1 MKQTEKT
8 TEEYITLPLH
18 EHPSIEGRDSQHQL
32 LLDSVL
38 QKLMVLPRLMRL
50 AFKQMTAERQNTGPG
65 AHLDLA
71 HIGIGGP
78 PVLMVLSSEG
88 PLRSGVVAERC
99 HMPEPMVSKTLKN
112 LERSKLVERTTDP
125 DDRRVVWV
133 NLTPKGS
140 IFSEKLKANI
150 SRNLAEILGP
160 LSNQHL
166 DDLVAAFTH
175 LERLVE
181 AAEQKAAQTGGGKQ
195 TIMQETSHVADIT
208 E

>member
-1 MKQTEKT
+1 MKQTEET
-8 TEEYITLPLH
+8 TEENITLPPR
-18 EHPSIEGRDSQHQL
+18 EHLSNESLDSQHQL
-32 LLDSVL
+32 LLDNVL
-38 QKLMVLPRLMRL
+38 QKMMVLPRLMRL
-50 AFKQMTAERQNTGPG
+50 AFKQMTAERQNAGPG
-65 AHLDLA
+65 SHLDLA

-112 LERSKLVERTTDP
+112 LERSKLIERTTDP

-133 NLTPKGS
+133 SLTPKGT
-140 IFSEKLKANI
+140 IFSEKLRANI

-160 LSNQHL
+160 LSNQDL
-166 DDLVAAFTH
+166 DDLGAAFTH
-175 LERLVE
+175 LERIVE
-181 AAEQKAAQTGGGKQ
+181 AAEQKAAQAAGKQ
-195 TIMQETSHVADIT
+195 TIMQEISHVADIT

>member
-1 MKQTEKT
+1 MKQTEVTPKKD
-8 TEEYITLPLH
+8 ITLPVH
-18 EHPSIEGRDSQHQL
+18 EPVLSESLATQHQL
-32 LLDSVL
+32 LLDNVL
-38 QKLMVLPRLMRL
+38 QKMMVLPRLMRL
-50 AFKQMTAERQNTGPG
+50 AFKQMTAERQSIDPG
-65 AHLDLA
+65 SHIELA

-112 LERSKLVERTTDP
+112 LERSKLIERTTDP

-133 NLTPKGS
+133 SLTPEGAT
-140 IFSEKLKANI
+140 FSEKLRSNI

-175 LERLVE
+175 LERIVE
-181 AAEQKAAQTGGGKQ
+181 AAEQKAAHAGGKQ
-195 TIMQETSHVADIT
+195 IIMQEISHVADIT

>member
-1 MKQTEKT
+1 MKQTEET
-8 TEEYITLPLH
+8 TKNIALPVH
-18 EHPSIEGRDSQHQL
+18 EPVLSESFATQHQL
-32 LLDSVL
+32 LLDNVL
-38 QKLMVLPRLMRL
+38 QKMMVLPRLMRL
-50 AFKQMTAERQNTGPG
+50 AFKQMTAERQSIDPG
-65 AHLDLA
+65 SHIELA

-112 LERSKLVERTTDP
+112 LERSKLIERTTDP

-133 NLTPKGS
+133 SLTPEGAT
-140 IFSEKLKANI
+140 FSEKLRSNI

-175 LERLVE
+175 LERIVE
-181 AAEQKAAQTGGGKQ
+181 AAEQKAAHAGGKQ
-195 TIMQETSHVADIT
+195 TIMQEISHVADIT

>member
-1 MKQTEKT
+1 MKQTEET
-8 TEEYITLPLH
+8 TKNIALPVH
-18 EHPSIEGRDSQHQL
+18 EPVLSESFATQHQL
-32 LLDSVL
+32 LLDKVL
-38 QKLMVLPRLMRL
+38 EKMMVLPRLMRL
-50 AFKQMTAERQNTGPG
+50 AFKQMTAERQSIDPG
-65 AHLDLA
+65 SHIELA

-112 LERSKLVERTTDP
+112 LERSKLIERTTDP

-133 NLTPKGS
+133 SLTPEGAT
-140 IFSEKLKANI
+140 FSEKLRSNI

-175 LERLVE
+175 LERIVE
-181 AAEQKAAQTGGGKQ
+181 AAELKAAHAGGKQ
-195 TIMQETSHVADIT
+195 AMTQEISHVADIT

>member
-1 MKQTEKT
+1 MPVR
-8 TEEYITLPLH
+8 EY
-18 EHPSIEGRDSQHQL
+18 PSSDSLDTQHQL
-32 LLDSVL
+32 LLDNVL
-38 QKLMVLPRLMRL
+38 QKMMVLPRLMRL
-50 AFKQMTAERQNTGPG
+50 AFKQMTAERQNTDPG
-65 AHLDLA
+65 SHLDLA

-112 LERSKLVERTTDP
+112 LERSKLIERTTDP

-133 NLTPKGS
+133 SLTPEGAT
-140 IFSEKLKANI
+140 FSEKLRANI
-150 SRNLAEILGP
+150 SCNLAEILGP
-160 LSNQHL
+160 LSNQDL

-175 LERLVE
+175 LERIVE
-181 AAEQKAAQTGGGKQ
+181 AAEQKAAQVAGKQ
-195 TIMQETSHVADIT
+195 TIMQEISHVADIT

>member
-1 MKQTEKT
+1 MKQTEET
-8 TEEYITLPLH
+8 TEENITLPPR
-18 EHPSIEGRDSQHQL
+18 EHPSNESLDSQHQL
-32 LLDSVL
+32 LLDNVL
-38 QKLMVLPRLMRL
+38 QKMMVLPRLMRL
-50 AFKQMTAERQNTGPG
+50 AFKQMTAERQNAGSG
-65 AHLDLA
+65 SHLDLA

-112 LERSKLVERTTDP
+112 LERSKLIERTTDP

-133 NLTPKGS
+133 SLTPKGT
-140 IFSEKLKANI
+140 IFSEKLRANI

-160 LSNQHL
+160 LSNQDL
-166 DDLVAAFTH
+166 DDLGAAFTH
-175 LERLVE
+175 LERIVE
-181 AAEQKAAQTGGGKQ
+181 AAEQKAAQAAGKQ
-195 TIMQETSHVADIT
+195 TIMQETSHVADTT

>member
-1 MKQTEKT
+1 MKQTEET
-8 TEEYITLPLH
+8 TEENITLPPR
-18 EHPSIEGRDSQHQL
+18 EHPSNESLDSQHQL
-32 LLDSVL
+32 LLDNVL
-38 QKLMVLPRLMRL
+38 QKMMVLPRLMRL
-50 AFKQMTAERQNTGPG
+50 AFKQMTAERQNAGPG
-65 AHLDLA
+65 SHLDLA

-112 LERSKLVERTTDP
+112 LERSKLIERTTDP

-133 NLTPKGS
+133 SLTPKGT
-140 IFSEKLKANI
+140 IFSEKLRANI

-160 LSNQHL
+160 LSNQDL
-166 DDLVAAFTH
+166 DDLGAAFTH
-175 LERLVE
+175 LERIVE
-181 AAEQKAAQTGGGKQ
+181 AAEQKAAQAAGKQ
-195 TIMQETSHVADIT
+195 TIMQEISYVADTT

>member
-1 MKQTEKT
+1 MKQIEET
-8 TEEYITLPLH
+8 TKKNITLPVH
-18 EHPSIEGRDSQHQL
+18 EHPSSESFATQHQL
-32 LLDSVL
+32 LLDNVL
-38 QKLMVLPRLMRL
+38 EKMMVLPRLMRL
-50 AFKQMTAERQNTGPG
+50 AFKQMTAERQNAGPG
-65 AHLDLA
+65 SHLDLA

-112 LERSKLVERTTDP
+112 LERSKLIERTTDP

-133 NLTPKGS
+133 SLTPEGAT
-140 IFSEKLKANI
+140 FSEKLRSNI

-175 LERLVE
+175 LERIVE
-181 AAEQKAAQTGGGKQ
+181 AAEQKAAHAGGKQ
-195 TIMQETSHVADIT
+195 TIMQEISHVADIT

>member
-1 MKQTEKT
+1 MKQTEET
-8 TEEYITLPLH
+8 TEENITLPPR
-18 EHPSIEGRDSQHQL
+18 EHPSNESLDSQHQL
-32 LLDSVL
+32 LLDNVL
-38 QKLMVLPRLMRL
+38 QKMMVLPRLMRL
-50 AFKQMTAERQNTGPG
+50 AFKQMTAERQNAGSG
-65 AHLDLA
+65 SHLDLA

-112 LERSKLVERTTDP
+112 LERSKLIERTTDP

-133 NLTPKGS
+133 SLTPKGT
-140 IFSEKLKANI
+140 IFSEKLRANI

-160 LSNQHL
+160 LSNQDL
-166 DDLVAAFTH
+166 DDLGAAFTH
-175 LERLVE
+175 LERIVE
-181 AAEQKAAQTGGGKQ
+181 AAEQKAAQAAGKQ
-195 TIMQETSHVADIT
+195 TIMQEISYVADTT